1 MPTATL
7 ASFIVNTRYGDIP
20 AAVVETAKGYFL
32 DWLGSAYAGADGKP
46 TRILRALVE
55 ELGGKP
61 EATLIGSERRNTC
74 LHAALV
80 NGAAS
85 HVVEMDDLHKASI
98 YHPAAPV
105 MPAALAVAER
115 EGKDGKEFLRAVVL
129 AYEASCRIGEAIN
142 PSHYRYWHTTGTVG
156 TFGAAVAAGV
166 LLDLSVEEMIW
177 ALGSAGTQ
185 ASGLWEFL
193 VDGAMSKQLHP
204 GKAALNGIL
213 GSLLAQRGFTAAR
226 RILEGEKGFC
236 GATSEQTDFARITS
250 GLGESYR
257 IGEVS
262 FKPHA
267 SCRHTHS
274 AIDATLDLVKKAD
287 LKADDVEEVTVRVY
301 SGAMDLLGNVEASSS
316 YAAKFNMPYCIAS
329 ALLFRDVGLD
339 RFGDEMLWDASLRQ
353 LMGKVKMVVDP
364 SLDNDYPAKWPAV
377 VRIST
382 RSGLKLVANVDYPKG
397 DPENPLSREE
407 LCDKFK
413 GMSSPVIG
421 EARAEFVLERVWGL
435 DRLPS
440 MASFFV

>member
-7 ASFIVNTRYGDIP
+7 ASFIANTGYNDIP
-20 AAVVETAKGYFL
+20 AEVIETAKNYFL
-32 DWLGSAYAGADGKP
+32 DWLGSAYAGSDSKP
-46 TRILRALVE
+46 ARILRDVVE

-61 EATLIGSERRNTC
+61 EATVVGSEMRNTC

-166 LLDLSVEEMIW
+166 LLDLSVEEMFLS
-177 ALGSAGTQ
+177 LGSAGLQ

-204 GKAALNGIL
+204 GKAALNGVL
-213 GSLLAQRGFTAAR
+213 SSLLAKRGFTAAR

-236 GATSEQTDFARITS
+236 GATSEQVDLTKITS
-250 GLGESYR
+250 GLGESHR
-257 IGEVS
+257 ICEVS

-274 AIDATLDLVKKAD
+274 AIDATLEIVKKFD
-287 LKADDVEEVTVRVY
+287 LKADDVEKVTVRVY
-301 SGAMDLLGNVEASSS
+301 SGAMDLLGNVEATSPF
-316 YAAKFNMPYCIAS
+316 AAKFNMPYCISS
-329 ALLFRDVGLD
+329 ALLFRNVGLD
-339 RFGDEMLWDASLRQ
+339 RFSEERLWDAPLRQ
-353 LMGKVKMVVDP
+353 LMSKVEMVVDP
-364 SLDNDYPAKWPAV
+364 SLDKDYPAKWPAV
-377 VRIST
+377 VRIAT
-382 RSGLKLVANVDYPKG
+382 RSGMKLVANVEYPKG

-407 LCDKFK
+407 LCGKFT
-413 GMSSPVIG
+413 GMSSPIIG
-421 EARAEFVLERVWGL
+421 QARAESLLDRVLGL
-435 DRLPS
+435 DRLPN
-440 MASFFV
+440 MARFLE

>member
-7 ASFIVNTRYGDIP
+7 ANFVANTRYGDIP
-20 AAVVETAKGYFL
+20 AGVIETAKNYFL
-32 DWLGSAYAGADGKP
+32 DWLGSAYAGSGSKP
-46 TRILRALVE
+46 ASIMSDLVE

-61 EATLIGSERRNTC
+61 EATVIGSERRNTC

-115 EGKDGKEFLRAVVL
+115 EGKDGREFLRAVVL

-142 PSHYRYWHTTGTVG
+142 PSHYRFWHTTGTVG

-166 LLDLSVEEMIW
+166 LLDLKVEEMIW

-193 VDGAMSKQLHP
+193 ADGAMSKQLHP
-204 GKAALNGIL
+204 GKAALNGVL
-213 GSLLAQRGFTAAR
+213 GSLLAKRGFTAAR

-236 GATSEQTDFARITS
+236 RATSEQVDLTKITA

-257 IGEVS
+257 ICDVS

-274 AIDATLDLVKKAD
+274 AIDATLEIVNKFN
-287 LKADDVEEVTVRVY
+287 LKAKEIEKVTVRVY
-301 SGAMDLLGNVEASSS
+301 SGAMDLLGNVEATSPF
-316 YAAKFNMPYCIAS
+316 AAKFNMPYCVSS
-329 ALLFRDVGLD
+329 AVLFRKVGLEQ
-339 RFGDEMLWDASLRQ
+339 FSDERLWDASLRQ
-353 LMGKVKMVVDP
+353 LMSKIEMVVDP
-364 SLDNDYPAKWPAV
+364 ALDRDYPAKWPAV
-377 VRIST
+377 VQIDT
-382 RSGLKLVANVDYPKG
+382 MGGKILAANVDYPKG
-397 DPENPLSREE
+397 DPENPLSRQE
-407 LCDKFK
+407 LCDKFT
-413 GMSSPVIG
+413 GMATPIIG
-421 EARAEFVLERVWGL
+421 QARTESLLNRVWGL
-435 DRLPS
+435 DRLPN
-440 MASFFV
+440 MTAFFE